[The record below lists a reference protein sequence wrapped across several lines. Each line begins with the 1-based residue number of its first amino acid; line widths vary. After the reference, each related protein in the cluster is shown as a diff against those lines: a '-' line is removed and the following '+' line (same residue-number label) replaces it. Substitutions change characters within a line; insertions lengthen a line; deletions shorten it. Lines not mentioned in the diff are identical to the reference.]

1 MFLYQVIFSIA
12 DLGEKVKETDFIQF
26 MKERES
32 FSITWNR
39 IEKKDRELEKCLE

>member
-1 MFLYQVIFSIA
+1 
-12 DLGEKVKETDFIQF
+12 

-39 IEKKDRELEKCLE
+39 IEKKDRESENVWNKTRNYNPGYNGNLYDICIDWYDIW

>member
-12 DLGEKVKETDFIQF
+12 DLGE
-26 MKERES
+26 KERES

-39 IEKKDRELEKCLE
+39 IEKKDRESEKCLE